1 MPLLEAEVITINVH
15 ALGPSGSG
23 KTVFMAAMYPQLRI
37 KRGEADFYLKT
48 DHATSVHMNSV
59 FNAVPNPQEEWS
71 ASTRVASEW
80 EFGLTVLTPA
90 DDFGPLKMRYLDY
103 PGLILTAPRAAED
116 ERYRQVIEQLK
127 SATPAARGAVW
138 AVTEPITSAGSEAC
152 RTDDA
157 SRKSRWDCIGNVVLT
172 CGNANVVLTCG
183 NGNVVLTCGNGNV
196 VLTCGKRINRRWLAP
211 IWAPGARR
219 DFEKSRGPYWIR
231 TSDFFRCQGTLS
243 AALAFVSR
251 Q

>member
-1 MPLLEAEVITINVH
+1 MPLLEAELITINVH

-48 DHATSVHMNSV
+48 DHATSVHMTSV
-59 FNAVPNPQEEWS
+59 FNAVPNPHEEWS

-127 SATPAARGAVW
+127 SANPPQQGERRGRSRSRSRAR
-138 AVTEPITSAGSEAC
+138 
-152 RTDDA
+152 
-157 SRKSRWDCIGNVVLT
+157 
-172 CGNANVVLTCG
+172 
-183 NGNVVLTCGNGNV
+183 
-196 VLTCGKRINRRWLAP
+196 
-211 IWAPGARR
+211 ARR
-219 DFEKSRGPYWIR
+219 PAVPTMPAESRAGTVSG
-231 TSDFFRCQGTLS
+231 TSC
-243 AALAFVSR
+243 
-251 Q
+251 